1 MIYAGCDQTCSLA
14 ARRMRLRAAV
24 LATAA
29 AAAADTL
36 AIVTEFRSG
45 STLLGGLVA
54 NASTFYF
61 FEPCR
66 LLGGDHNRKVA
77 SGSCDALVPR
87 LLACDAA
94 LGDKVWREVATK
106 DRGFLG
112 HRVGATKPA
121 AVVTA
126 CAARE
131 RVAKVT
137 RMDAGLPKAF
147 LDAVD
152 RTLRLVRDP
161 RAVVNSRIRGRMCSN
176 KKISACARTV
186 CKRMTAKDA
195 DEERLGLL
203 SRGDYRVVYY
213 ERLVTK
219 TAAELDGISR
229 WRGRGKLGVP
239 ERHHA
244 LRQVNDKSDAECKP
258 GRSCRRDGAAV
269 AARWRE
275 ELSPAD
281 VATIEADERCART
294 MRRHNYTVLYLAS

>member
-1 MIYAGCDQTCSLA
+1 
-14 ARRMRLRAAV
+14 MRLRAAFF

-29 AAAADTL
+29 TAAADTL

-94 LGDKVWREVATK
+94 LGDKVWREVAAK

-121 AVVTA
+121 AVVAA

-186 CKRMTAKDA
+186 CKRMAAKDA

-239 ERHHA
+239 DCVEIKILRRIRAESSHRPPRHRRGA
-244 LRQVNDKSDAECKP
+244 CSMAWQ
-258 GRSCRRDGAAV
+258 CR
-269 AARWRE
+269 
-275 ELSPAD
+275 
-281 VATIEADERCART
+281 
-294 MRRHNYTVLYLAS
+294 

>member
-1 MIYAGCDQTCSLA
+1 
-14 ARRMRLRAAV
+14 
-24 LATAA
+24 
-29 AAAADTL
+29 
-36 AIVTEFRSG
+36 
-45 STLLGGLVA
+45 
-54 NASTFYF
+54 
-61 FEPCR
+61 
-66 LLGGDHNRKVA
+66 
-77 SGSCDALVPR
+77 
-87 LLACDAA
+87 
-94 LGDKVWREVATK
+94 
-106 DRGFLG
+106 
-112 HRVGATKPA
+112 
-121 AVVTA
+121 
-126 CAARE
+126 
-131 RVAKVT
+131 
-137 RMDAGLPKAF
+137 MDAGLPKAF

-186 CKRMTAKDA
+186 CKRMAAKDA

-239 ERHHA
+239 ERRHA

-258 GRSCRRDGAAV
+258 GRPQPRRDGAAV

-275 ELSPAD
+275 EGVSSGRRD
-281 VATIEADERCART
+281 NRGRRRART
-294 MRRHNYTVLYLAS
+294 THWLISGRCIWLPE

>member
-29 AAAADTL
+29 AASADTL

-94 LGDKVWREVATK
+94 LGDKVWREVAAK

-121 AVVTA
+121 AVVAA

-131 RVAKVT
+131 RIAKVT

-152 RTLRLVRDP
+152 RTLRLVRDCVEINQCDGCT
-161 RAVVNSRIRGRMCSN
+161 RQFFTKSF
-176 KKISACARTV
+176 
-186 CKRMTAKDA
+186 
-195 DEERLGLL
+195 LG
-203 SRGDYRVVYY
+203 D
-213 ERLVTK
+213 
-219 TAAELDGISR
+219 D
-229 WRGRGKLGVP
+229 
-239 ERHHA
+239 
-244 LRQVNDKSDAECKP
+244 
-258 GRSCRRDGAAV
+258 AAV
-269 AARWRE
+269 LAR
-275 ELSPAD
+275 LSGEDPENAP
-281 VATIEADERCART
+281 
-294 MRRHNYTVLYLAS
+294 